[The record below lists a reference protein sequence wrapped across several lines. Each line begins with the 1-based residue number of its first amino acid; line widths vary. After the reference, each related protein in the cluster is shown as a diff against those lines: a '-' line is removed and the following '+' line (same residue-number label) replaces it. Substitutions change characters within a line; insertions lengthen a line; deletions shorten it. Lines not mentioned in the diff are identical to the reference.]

1 MRRPRSYPF
10 RAITPAQMNAS
21 GVALE
26 PFYLISVRSYSQI
39 GDEAVLRWAFKTRSA
54 RDRFLHAFK
63 AQGARKP

>member
-1 MRRPRSYPF
+1 MRSSRPYPF

-21 GVALE
+21 HNALE
-26 PFYLISVRSYSQI
+26 PFYRASVRRYDQI
-39 GDEAVLRWAFKTRSA
+39 GDEAVIRWAFKTRST